1 MEASYDL
8 LLIIRSHML
17 CSKYT
22 MQQRWQH
29 SRHDKPP
36 QSRLLCLIAWK
47 NENKF
52 HKEIAVSKRKY
63 WRSVICK

>member
-1 MEASYDL
+1 
-8 LLIIRSHML
+8 ML
-17 CSKYT
+17 QVHNAAEMAT
-22 MQQRWQH
+22 LTD
-29 SRHDKPP
+29 DKPP